1 MPANL
6 FTPLRICLALMVAC
20 EHMLYLQMDRPTG
33 FFELGQ
39 ISLANIAVNAFFVI
53 SGYLIT
59 ASAVNRRSV
68 GIFAKARALRILPAL
83 LVNSLIV
90 VFLIA
95 PLFSTLPPLAYYTSS
110 ETWLFAPKVVS
121 FIDPYPAIAGAQYA
135 HTSFSD
141 LNGPIWTLRYEVLAY
156 IGTGLLL
163 AFGMASN
170 RRLMIGL
177 LALTGLIFAV
187 SLQGIGNGFLSGS
200 VGDLLRFSFCYL
212 LGANLYLWRDV
223 FTPKPI
229 MALAGLAFGA
239 TLLLSGLAAGELI
252 FDTGLAIGI
261 LALAFAPLSVSQ
273 KIRKL
278 PDISYGL
285 YIWHWPIYMLLINT
299 FPDAP
304 RWQMLAL
311 VGLPLA
317 ICAAMASWFL
327 IEKPTLALKTRKTT
341 ARRKPTYE

>member
-1 MPANL
+1 MPTNL

-20 EHMLYLQMDRPTG
+20 EHILYLQMDRPTG

-39 ISLANIAVNAFFVI
+39 ISLANFAVNAFFVI

-68 GIFAKARALRILPAL
+68 GVFAKARALRILPAL

-90 VFLIA
+90 VFIIA

-156 IGTGLLL
+156 IGTGALLFAGL
-163 AFGMASN
+163 AGN
-170 RRLMIGL
+170 RKLVLGL
-177 LALTGLIFAV
+177 LALTGLVFAA
-187 SLQGIGNGFLSGS
+187 SLQGIAHGLLSGS
-200 VGDLLRFSFCYL
+200 VGDLLRFTFCYL

-229 MALAGLAFGA
+229 MALAGLALGSV
-239 TLLLSGLAAGELI
+239 LLLFGIAAGELI
-252 FDTGLAIGI
+252 FDTSLAMGV
-261 LALAFAPLSVSQ
+261 LALALAPLSIPQ
-273 KIRKL
+273 TIRKA

-304 RWQMLAL
+304 RWQMLAM

-317 ICAAMASWFL
+317 ICAAMASWYL
-327 IEKPTLALKTRKTT
+327 IEKPTLALKTSKISL
-341 ARRKPTYE
+341 RRKPTYE